1 MEKQNVVL
9 IGMPGVGKSTV
20 GVILAKVLGFEFVDS
35 DLLFQKA
42 EKRLLREIIA
52 YE

>member
-20 GVILAKVLGFEFVDS
+20 GIILAKCWDMSLWIQTF
-35 DLLFQKA
+35 
-42 EKRLLREIIA
+42 
-52 YE
+52 

>member
-20 GVILAKVLGFEFVDS
+20 GVILAKSAG
-35 DLLFQKA
+35 
-42 EKRLLREIIA
+42 I
-52 YE
+52 